1 MPRPRK
7 LRNVC
12 SMPRS
17 CSFGPLDQKSIEI
30 INLTVD
36 EYETI
41 RLIDLEGLTQEE
53 CSKQMNVARTT
64 VQGIYIDAR
73 KKLADSLVNG
83 KRIMIGGGEYRL
95 CGGIDGGCGRACR
108 RAECININ
116 KIEENKTMKIAI
128 PADECNK
135 NSQVCMS
142 YGRTSVFAVYDTET
156 KEYTFLDNSAA
167 ASQGGAGIKASQ
179 MLIDN
184 GVTVV
189 ITQRLGQNAA
199 DVLNV
204 AKVSI
209 MEAVAGDVE
218 ANVNEYLAGKLSE
231 LTNIHAGFHMHGN
244 N

>member
-12 SMPRS
+12 SMPKS
-17 CSFGPLDQKSIEI
+17 CSFGPLDLRSIEI
-30 INLTVD
+30 INMTVD

-83 KRIMIGGGEYRL
+83 KRIIIGGGEYRL
-95 CGGIDGGCGRACR
+95 CGGLQGGCGRGCHR
-108 RAECININ
+108 EECIKNN
-116 KIEENKTMKIAI
+116 VKENDKMKIAI
-128 PADECNK
+128 PADECSK
-135 NSQVCMS
+135 NSKVCMS
-142 YGRTSVFAVYDTET
+142 YGRTSFFAVYDTET
-156 KEYTFLDNSAA
+156 KEYSFLDNSAA

-189 ITQRLGQNAA
+189 ITERLGQNAA
-199 DVLNV
+199 DVLNIG
-204 AKVSI
+204 KVKI
-209 MEAVAGDVE
+209 MQAIAGDIE
-218 ANVNEYLAGKLSE
+218 TNVNDYLADKLGE
-231 LTNIHAGFHMHGN
+231 LTNIHAGFHMHGGN
-244 N
+244 